1 MDSNCGPLVSE
12 AIGLPTEPQP
22 LPNQII
28 KEWMEERERERE
40 RERVKNLCPSDVPK

>member
-28 KEWMEERERERE
+28 KEWMEERERER
-40 RERVKNLCPSDVPK
+40 VKNLCPSDVPK